1 MKDYYDKVKRLLI
14 EDPKTRDDDMYLFG
28 MFCSR
33 YSDIELNMP
42 FYWVMTHAKER
53 NIPSYEGVTR
63 ARRKVQE
70 LEPYLCGNRK
80 KARQKEERQ
89 YHDFYGSH

>member
-14 EDPKTRDDDMYLFG
+14 EDPLTRDDDMYLYG
-28 MFCSR
+28 LFCAR
-33 YSDIELNMP
+33 YTDIGP
-42 FYWVMTHAKER
+42 DISFYWVMSHAKMWK
-53 NIPSYEGVTR
+53 IPSYEGVSR

-80 KARQKEERQ
+80 KARRREEAE
-89 YHDFYGSH
+89 YHRYYSEH